1 MQITSFVSEITRFR
15 QDLQPPF
22 TAQSAPVPIV
32 CSAILSRRRSMNPV
46 VTPLHPLFVAQIMG
60 VDLSRPIHEATQRA
74 IERAMDE
81 YAVCVLPAQ
90 RLEDEELI
98 AFSRLYG
105 PLEVSSDIGR
115 KSQAAGRTRRIPYRE
130 IFDISNLDENG
141 SIRGEQDARSAILQT
156 THMWHTDLAF
166 RQVSA
171 KWSMLHAK
179 VIPPAGRDT
188 EYADTRAAYDAL
200 PNAMKRRLEG
210 LIAEHSFWHATAKRG
225 GYVPTEEERRSYPT
239 ARHKL
244 VRQHPGSR
252 RDALYIASYASHIIG
267 MPAEE
272 GQALLAELI
281 EFATQP
287 QFVYRHEWQVGDLVM
302 WDNRCTM
309 HRATPFA
316 GTDHVR
322 DMRRTT
328 IIDRAT
334 DVFVG

>member
-1 MQITSFVSEITRFR
+1 
-15 QDLQPPF
+15 
-22 TAQSAPVPIV
+22 
-32 CSAILSRRRSMNPV
+32 MNPV
-46 VTPLHPLFVAQIMG
+46 VMPLHPLFVARITG
-60 VDLSRPIHEATQRA
+60 VDLGRPINEATQRA
-74 IERAMDE
+74 IEHAMDT
-81 YAVCVLPAQ
+81 YAVCVLPGQ
-90 RLEDEELI
+90 HLEDEELI

-105 PLEVSSDIGR
+105 PLEVSTDLGR
-115 KSQAAGRTRRIPYRE
+115 KSGAAGRTRRIPYRE
-130 IFDISNLDENG
+130 IFDISNLDDDG
-141 SIRGEQDARSAILQT
+141 GIRGEQDARTALLQT
-156 THMWHTDLAF
+156 THLWHTDLAF

-179 VIPPAGRDT
+179 AIPPAGGDT

-200 PNAMKRRLEG
+200 PDSMKRRLKG

-244 VRQHPGSR
+244 VRRHPASGR
-252 RDALYIASYASHIIG
+252 NALYIASYAEHIIG
-267 MPAEE
+267 MAVEE

-281 EFATQP
+281 EFATQLH
-287 QFVYRHEWQVGDLVM
+287 FVYRHKWQAGDLVI

-316 GTDHVR
+316 ATDHVR

-328 IIDRAT
+328 IVERAP
-334 DVFVG
+334 DVLAT